1 MRLMF
6 VYYSFGDAG
15 SAQDIHHFVEAGKE
29 LGHEVVIYGR
39 PKPDSRFQFSLDG
52 ESADTLIFVFEWT
65 TELHQGDRLD
75 LISYR
80 IYKDPEQFW
89 RICDANLALLPEELT
104 AEPGRRLL
112 IPVPTI

>member
-1 MRLMF
+1 MF
-6 VYYSFGDAG
+6 FRGSRYEPVPEAQLVTSEGRTIRYKRVRFIPDAPG
-15 SAQDIHHFVEAGKE
+15 SLAQQVN
-29 LGHEVVIYGR
+29 
-39 PKPDSRFQFSLDG
+39 
-52 ESADTLIFVFEWT
+52 
-65 TELHQGDRLD
+65 QGDRLD